1 MIIDLAIGAVLAL
14 IPLLIVKKFFPKR
27 QVVFWQFGLLIAALA
42 YIGFVLI
49 NGKDHQYLPLELG
62 GLAFFSLLV
71 FLSNK
76 YSLYFLSL
84 GWAMHIG
91 WDSLLHSYTAT
102 PYVPL
107 HYIEACIGFDIVIS
121 GYIFWLASSKIRLQ
135 QHQKMSSRPTKV
147 L

>member
-1 MIIDLAIGAVLAL
+1 MLLDLIIGIVLAL
-14 IPLLIVKKFFPKR
+14 IPLLIVKKFFPHK
-27 QVVFWQFGLLIAALA
+27 QVAFWQFGLIVAALA
-42 YIGFVLI
+42 YVGFVLM
-49 NGKDHQYLPLELG
+49 NGNNSQNLPLEIG
-62 GLAFFSLLV
+62 GLALFCLLV

-91 WDSLLHSYTAT
+91 WDCLLHSYTST

-121 GYIFWLASSKIRLQ
+121 GYIFWLARKES
-135 QHQKMSSRPTKV
+135 
-147 L
+147 

>member
-1 MIIDLAIGAVLAL
+1 MLLDLTIGIVLAL
-14 IPLLIVKKFFPKR
+14 IPLLIIKKYFPEK
-27 QVVFWQFGLLIAALA
+27 QVAFWQFGLFIAALA
-42 YIGFVLI
+42 YVGFVLFD
-49 NGKDHQYLPLELG
+49 GKNIQNLPLELG

-71 FLSNK
+71 FLSKK

-91 WDSLLHSYTAT
+91 WDILLHSYTTT

-121 GYIFWLASSKIRLQ
+121 GYIFWMAKRESIMQ
-135 QHQKMSSRPTKV
+135 
-147 L
+147 